1 MKTISR
7 RLRKLEERFAPQAEN
22 RLVVRFEGPGSEGLP
37 QPQPEDIDEHTEV
50 LVIRFVSAQD
60 GRPITTSG

>member
-22 RLVVRFEGPGSEGLP
+22 RIVVRYEGPGSEGLP
-37 QPQPEDIDEHTEV
+37 QPREEDIGENTKIIV
-50 LVIRFVSAQD
+50 VRFVSAQD
-60 GRPITTSG
+60 GRPIPTSG